1 MNIESIR
8 ESLSLP
14 LLPGDEP
21 FGLSETE
28 RLDPEDWAWLFLRM
42 NGDYID
48 GFKRAL
54 AAANE
59 EKVEVEVNILQEL
72 CQGALDNDI
81 ILDRDGTC
89 RSRFGLAAWLNPD
102 LKRLPK
108 LYCEGS
114 WFFPLIQPILEN
126 YENTEREENE
136 FIAQNRRLN
145 SPIPQ
150 FLKIREGV
158 FGYLP
163 PSNRPY
169 FPPDPPSRPSEHSFY
184 DSPAPNINVAWETA
198 YVAVDCSVPLDG
210 QMLALKWLAETN
222 RKHLQGFRYKT
233 HKNPISPEIVNVR
246 KSTAFSHLKFLRSAK
261 GSYDVNAS
269 EFWFSFRID
278 VLGPYG
284 LQLDAHKKL
293 LSLKH
298 SELLDQGL
306 IRSTPPCRLGPLPTM
321 RDGNG
326 GNYLKALV
334 VAYELH
340 RLLNNTKNVVDS
352 LGFERFR
359 YPNGSQSAWRLNFA
373 DKIENYIDKASVF
386 VKGDYRW
393 FIHQQRPSE
402 NSGA

>member
-1 MNIESIR
+1 MSPEDIESIR

-28 RLDPEDWAWLFLRM
+28 RLGPEDWAWLFLRM
-42 NGDYID
+42 NCDYVE
-48 GFKRAL
+48 GFKRASS
-54 AAANE
+54 AANE
-59 EKVEVEVNILQEL
+59 NDTLQQF
-72 CQGALDNDI
+72 CQGTLDSDTI
-81 ILDRDGTC
+81 PDRDGSC

-108 LYCEGS
+108 LCCEGS

-126 YENTEREENE
+126 YKDTAEGENE
-136 FIAQNRRLN
+136 LIAPNRRQYL
-145 SPIPQ
+145 PTPQ
-150 FLKIREGV
+150 FLKIREGI

-169 FPPDPPSRPSEHSFY
+169 FPPDPPRRPSENSFY
-184 DSPAPNINVAWETA
+184 ESPAPNINAAWETV
-198 YVAVDCSVPLDG
+198 YVAVDCSVPVDG
-210 QMLALKWLAETN
+210 QMIALKWLAEIN

-233 HKNPISPEIVNVR
+233 HKHPIAPKIINVGE
-246 KSTAFSHLKFLRSAK
+246 SAAFSHLKFWRSAK
-261 GSYDVNAS
+261 GSYDAHAS
-269 EFWFSFRID
+269 EFWFAFCID

-284 LQLDAHKKL
+284 LQLEAHKKL

-306 IRSTPPCRLGPLPTM
+306 VRSIPPCRLGPLPAM

-334 VAYELH
+334 VVYELH
-340 RLLNNTKNVVDS
+340 RLLNSTRNIVNA
-352 LGFERFR
+352 LGFEKFR

-373 DKIENYIDKASVF
+373 DKIDDYIEKASVF

-393 FIHQQRPSE
+393 FIHQQKPLE